1 MPRSD
6 TGGWKHRSE
15 YGEGLPGG
23 DESEVAGQKFNWHG
37 LSNVDPK
44 GRLSVPA
51 AYRQTIEARG
61 GGRDILMSKHPNA
74 PCIVCYD
81 LGFEKELDQDLKD
94 QKKIELERG
103 DNISFFRRHR
113 GIYSTTAPVSWDSS
127 GRVILPDYLRDR
139 ANIDAAALFVAF
151 GDGFEIWDPQTALE
165 QKEDEDLREL
175 AAYHLRQ
182 KGAAS

>member
-1 MPRSD
+1 
-6 TGGWKHRSE
+6 
-15 YGEGLPGG
+15 
-23 DESEVAGQKFNWHG
+23 VAGQRFKWHG
-37 LSNVDPK
+37 LSNVDRK

-61 GGRDILMSKHPNA
+61 GGRDIMMSRHPSA

-81 LGFEKELDQDLKD
+81 RASEDEVDLDLKE

-103 DNISFFRRHR
+103 DKTSFITRNR
-113 GIYSTTAPVSWDSS
+113 GIYMSSAEASWDPS

-139 ANIDAAALFVAF
+139 AGITDAALFVAF

-165 QKEDEDLREL
+165 QKQDEGLRDL
-175 AAYHLRQ
+175 AAYHLR
-182 KGAAS
+182 KGPTK